1 MPDRVQIDI
10 PLLIIGLLLSATL
23 VAFLADIFPYPFGF
37 FILCFALLG
46 RVLQIQSRKKLQ

>member
-1 MPDRVQIDI
+1 MPMPERTQIDM

-23 VAFLADIFPYPFGF
+23 VAYLVDIFPYPFGF

-46 RVLQIQSRKKLQ
+46 RILQLRSRK